1 MLMEQC
7 KAWRLSTCATCLLWP
22 PFFPTW
28 GSGRAWTGSRT
39 GQAWMCTLQ
48 GVSRQ
53 NTAVAIQFRGCSA
66 RGILRLS
73 GGSLPPISYP
83 GTPGT
88 LVQDLQYTWPL
99 FSGLGQWGCGRG
111 RCQVGLLCSQLGH
124 SLWVL

>member
-1 MLMEQC
+1 MCMLMEQC
-7 KAWRLSTCATCLLWP
+7 KAWRLGTCAVHLLWP
-22 PFFPTW
+22 PSLPP
-28 GSGRAWTGSRT
+28 G
-39 GQAWMCTLQ
+39 GQAGPGEEVGRVRLGCAH
-48 GVSRQ
+48 SK
-53 NTAVAIQFRGCSA
+53 VAIQFSGCSA

-88 LVQDLQYTWPL
+88 LVQGLQYTWPL
-99 FSGLGQWGCGRG
+99 FISCGLGQWGCGRG